1 MSDVVPPF
9 DRQHFLTDLPDLL
22 AGRESV
28 FRTAS
33 AQRWAATREGKA
45 HVRAMARVAATLVG
59 SVREIDE
66 AHPTPIPQR
75 TRRAV
80 ERAAKHFPRRFAE
93 AVRDLFIADH
103 VEVIEAAGHACFST
117 EFVDAPKPRTQLV
130 EDCRRDRGLLE
141 RRTRDRHASEPLP
154 MESHD
159 FSEKATLSAVF
170 GMLDV
175 LDRYDP
181 RDENEYAR
189 ILLNVRVLQLD
200 REESLRALIQRSS
213 VLSTSENAALLLGT
227 LRCDARRFTEAKE
240 CADYALLISSR
251 PAVAAYNAHLYA
263 SLLGELVPMRRSLD
277 TLRESLDVD
286 VTMRRDLRRQLPAD
300 LALLE
305 SASPLVRDHF
315 MRIVEVLGVTP

>member
-9 DRQHFLTDLPDLL
+9 DRRHFLTELPDLL
-22 AGRESV
+22 AGKEPV
-28 FRTAS
+28 FCTAS
-33 AQRWAATREGKA
+33 AQRWAATREGMA
-45 HVRAMARVAATLVG
+45 HVREMARVAATLVG

-66 AHPTPIPQR
+66 AHPIPIPQR

-93 AVRDLFIADH
+93 AVRELFIVDH

-117 EFVDAPKPRTQLV
+117 EFVEAPKPRTQLV
-130 EDCRRDRGLLE
+130 EDCRRDSGSF
-141 RRTRDRHASEPLP
+141 RHHARELHQTHSLP
-154 MESHD
+154 PEAQYLT
-159 FSEKATLSAVF
+159 EKATLSAVL

-189 ILLNVRVLQLD
+189 LLLNVRVRQVD
-200 REESLRALIQRSS
+200 GEEPLRALIQRSS

-227 LRCDARRFTEAKE
+227 MYCDARRLVEAKE

-263 SLLGELVPMRRSLD
+263 SLLGEPGTMQKTLD
-277 TLRESLDVD
+277 TLQQSLAFDVA
-286 VTMRRDLRRQLPAD
+286 MRSDLRRQLPSD
-300 LALLE
+300 LATME
-305 SASPLVRDHF
+305 SASPRIRDQF
-315 MRIVEVLGVTP
+315 MRIVEVLGVTS